1 MKSLIKKRE
10 ADKKL
15 PEFLLMGATC
25 YCLSITSQI
34 QFMTINLLYGFKE
47 IFKNCFNIW
56 KEEICVSD
64 QVPNPS
70 RNNGRDEV
78 NKSEVFGLAA
88 DA

>member
-1 MKSLIKKRE
+1 MVLKK
-10 ADKKL
+10 
-15 PEFLLMGATC
+15 FLKIAL
-25 YCLSITSQI
+25 
-34 QFMTINLLYGFKE
+34 
-47 IFKNCFNIW
+47 W